1 MKRFNFRLSALL
13 DFRTHLERLARKETA
28 MAYKD
33 VRESE
38 KAIEDLKEKYVKTA
52 DELDG
57 IVTKGIKVEQLRIYN
72 KYLDIVDYSIIEEK
86 QRKRE
91 FKKKLDE
98 KIAELTKKRVDK
110 KVIERLKEKKE
121 IEYMDEFRKFEQETI
136 DEVVSLKKAREV
148 NYEATSKN

>member
-1 MKRFNFRLSALL
+1 
-13 DFRTHLERLARKETA
+13 

-148 NYEATSKN
+148 NYEARSKN

>member
-1 MKRFNFRLSALL
+1 M
-13 DFRTHLERLARKETA
+13 
-28 MAYKD
+28 
-33 VRESE
+33 
-38 KAIEDLKEKYVKTA
+38 
-52 DELDG
+52 
-57 IVTKGIKVEQLRIYN
+57 
-72 KYLDIVDYSIIEEK
+72 DYSIIEEK